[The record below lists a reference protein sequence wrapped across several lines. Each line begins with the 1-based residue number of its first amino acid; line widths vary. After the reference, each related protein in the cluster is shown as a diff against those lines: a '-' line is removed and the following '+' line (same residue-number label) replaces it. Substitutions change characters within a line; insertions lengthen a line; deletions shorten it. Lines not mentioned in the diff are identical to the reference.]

1 MKNIILSLVAL
12 VVLTIH
18 SKAQIA
24 TFDSQ
29 AISEDFV
36 YNLNIYAD
44 GFIGPVLGTYS
55 PAQVASNHITAKTLK
70 PFAIGFGISGSGTFI
85 DDSEVEFNFNDKPF
99 TDNMTLS
106 NPSKPI
112 IPSIIGGNTTAELVY
127 KVEGQLNA
135 PLSGNVE
142 FEQTLSALDGLS
154 APSNA
159 VPAAAVNLSLG
170 LPLRTEVFIRALP
183 EVDFD
188 GLENYLVGGGVK
200 HVISQYFQDED
211 NSHFHVAAAAFTGK
225 SKFTF
230 IPEQFLD
237 GESQEITFT
246 DNTYSGELIASYD
259 RQFFSIFGLVGFY
272 SGSSEFAINGTY
284 RYNAEQAGVVQ
295 EVFSVDNPIS
305 LKKESSGVQTQ
316 FGASLNF
323 STLGSFALSYA
334 MAESNS
340 VAFNLRFYIN
350 NGE

>member
-1 MKNIILSLVAL
+1 MKKIILNLIAFL
-12 VVLTIH
+12 MMIIH
-18 SKAQIA
+18 SNAQIA
-24 TFDSQ
+24 TFDSE
-29 AISEDFV
+29 AIAKDFV

-85 DDSEVEFNFNDKPF
+85 DDSEVEFNFNEKPF
-99 TDNMTLS
+99 SDNMTLS
-106 NPSKPI
+106 NPTKPI
-112 IPSIIGGNTTAELVY
+112 LPSIIGGNTTAELVY
-127 KVEGQLNA
+127 KVEGQLNP
-135 PLSGNVE
+135 PLGGSAE
-142 FEQTLSALDGLS
+142 FEQKLSALDGLT

-159 VPAAAVNLSLG
+159 VPAAAINLSLG
-170 LPLRTEVFIRALP
+170 LPLRTEVFVRALP
-183 EVDFD
+183 EIDFD
-188 GLENYLVGGGVK
+188 GLENYLVGGGAK

-211 NSHFHVAAAAFTGK
+211 NSHFHVAAAAFAGK

-237 GESQEITFT
+237 GENQEITFT

-259 RQFFSIFGLVGFY
+259 RRFFSIFGLVGFY

-284 RYNAEQAGVVQ
+284 RYNAEQAGVSQ
-295 EVFSVDNPIS
+295 EVFNVTNPII
-305 LKKESSGVQTQ
+305 LKRESSGVQTQ
-316 FGASLNF
+316 VGASVNF
-323 STLGSFALSYA
+323 STMGSFALTYA